1 MMNSK
6 IARHKPIARPTAYDF
21 NVQYDAL
28 NNQGDDYDCPF
39 SEKNVIREGELLVA
53 YKDSVEKWLDKGLHV
68 TSYVEESKKINK
80 NNDPNLSYVGVAV
93 TDFDPR
99 DGRGNLQQGLVASA
113 GGLMTLVN
121 NGPGKIVAG
130 MPVYVIPP
138 SDFTSH
144 KNGRSGW
151 VYGTPKNKTTCYVS
165 NTDTNNIAKIGKALS
180 SAPRNGTFDI
190 CLSQMG

>member
-1 MMNSK
+1 MNSK

-28 NNQGDDYDCPF
+28 NNQGGDYDCPF
-39 SEKNVIREGELLVA
+39 SEENVIREGELLVA

-68 TSYVEESKKINK
+68 TSNVKAGKDE
-80 NNDPNLSYVGVAV
+80 DDLSYVGVAV

-99 DGRGNLQQGLVASA
+99 DGRGSLQQGLVASA

-121 NGPGKIVAG
+121 NGPHKIVAG
-130 MPVYVIPP
+130 KPVYVFPP
-138 SDFTSH
+138 KDNNH
-144 KNGRSGW
+144 KGGRSGW
-151 VYGTPKNKTTCYVS
+151 VYGTPKTKTTCYVS
-165 NTDTNNIAKIGKALS
+165 TTVVGDEEVAKSIAKIGKALS

-190 CLSQMG
+190 CLSQM